1 MDQPKLNELQKQ
13 RQDKLKRLKDLN
25 VNPYPQPNLS
35 KKSSVDQALKMLD
48 KSVEVAGRIMSLRGH
63 GKILFADLH
72 DRTGK
77 IQLFFQEKVLAD
89 KMSLTKLLDLGDIIS
104 VCGDVF
110 KTQAGEITINVYKFE
125 ILAKNLRPLPEKWHG
140 LKDTEERYRQRYID
154 LIVNPETRQVFKT
167 RTKILS
173 EMRHFLDDNG
183 FMEVE
188 TPILQSIYG
197 GASAKP
203 FVTHHNTLDMDM
215 YLRISDELY
224 LKRLIVGGFEKVYE
238 VSRDFRNEGVS
249 RFHNPEFT
257 QIEFYWAYV
266 DYNVLMDFTQDL
278 IRHVVKSIKGSLK
291 FTFQGKEIDFSKPIE
306 KITFT
311 DAIKKHTGIDIDKIE
326 TEDQFKKAL
335 KDKNLKIDMKGIVGL
350 GACFDQLYKEH
361 VRPNITGPAY
371 ICDYPSEMIALA
383 KRKADDPG
391 KISSF
396 QLLIQGTEFL
406 KAYNE
411 LNDPKDQS
419 DRWKEQSKLEEQGS
433 EIADQFDSDYIRAL
447 EYGMPPTSGWGMG
460 IDRFTQLLTDQATI
474 KDVILFPAM
483 RNED

>member
-1 MDQPKLNELQKQ
+1 MADIKLNELQKQ
-13 RQDKLKRLKDLN
+13 RLDKLEKIKSLGL
-25 VNPYPQPNLS
+25 NPYPQPNLS
-35 KKSSVDQALKMLD
+35 QKSTVAQAREQMD
-48 KSVEVAGRIMSLRGH
+48 KSVEVAGRLMSLRGH

-72 DRTGK
+72 DQTGK

-89 KMSLTKLLDLGDIIS
+89 KMSQTKLLDLGDIIS
-104 VCGDVF
+104 VCGEVF
-110 KTQAGEITINVYKFE
+110 KTTAGETTINVYKFE

-140 LKDTEERYRQRYID
+140 LKDIEERYRQRYVD
-154 LIVNPETRQVFKT
+154 LIVNPETREVFKT
-167 RTKILS
+167 RTKILT
-173 EMRHFLDDNG
+173 EMRRFLDDHG

-188 TPILQSIYG
+188 TPVLQPVYG

-257 QIEFYWAYV
+257 QIEFYWSYV
-266 DYNVLMDFTQDL
+266 DYEVLMEFTEEL
-278 IRHVVKSIKGSLK
+278 IKNIIKIVKGDLK
-291 FTFQGKEIDFSKPIE
+291 FSFQGTDLDFSKPIE
-306 KITFT
+306 RITFT
-311 DAIKKHTGIDIDKIE
+311 DVIKKHTGIDIDQIH
-326 TEDQFKKAL
+326 TEEDFKKAL
-335 KDKNLKIDMKGIVGL
+335 ADKNLKVDMKGVVGL
-350 GACFDQLYKEH
+350 GACFDALYKEH
-361 VRPNITGPAY
+361 VRPNIVGPAF
-371 ICDYPSEMIALA
+371 ICDYPAEMIALA
-383 KRKADDPG
+383 KRKADNPS

-396 QLLIQGTEFL
+396 QLLICGTEFL

-419 DRWKEQSKLEEQGS
+419 DRWLDEVALEKKGNET
-433 EIADQFDSDYIRAL
+433 AMQFDSDYIRAL
-447 EYGMPPTSGWGMG
+447 EYGMPPTAGWGMG
-460 IDRFTQLLTDQATI
+460 IDRFTQLLTDQSTI

-483 RNED
+483 RNEE